1 MSLVNP
7 LSDYFNRTLKKL
19 HVFNILHQIYLKTI
33 MEIIDQLIIDLLK
46 ENKIDAETAVRLL
59 KAIYRDSKEVQPQYI
74 PYIPYTPNSPQSPT
88 WPGEWTTTST
98 PTVPYPIVTY
108 TTACSGR
115 CDTCKQHCT
124 GNRNNQNNIIN
135 E

>member
-7 LSDYFNRTLKKL
+7 MYDYFRRTLKKL

-33 MEIIDQLIIDLLK
+33 MESIDQLIIDLLK

-59 KAIYRDSKEVQPQYI
+59 KAIYKDSKEVQPQYI
-74 PYIPYTPNSPQSPT
+74 PYIPYTPSSPQSPT
-88 WPGEWTTTST
+88 WPGEW
-98 PTVPYPIVTY
+98 PVVTH
-108 TTACSGR
+108 TTACNGR

-124 GNRNNQNNIIN
+124 GNRNNQNSIITD
-135 E
+135 